1 MMSPTEY
8 LATHKFAQTEMEQ
21 RAQRRRLV
29 REALAGYRGNIRVV
43 APLLAKLGSSM
54 VTFGSD
60 LQQRYG
66 DAPLPRATSKPSFT
80 GA

>member
-8 LATHKFAQTEMEQ
+8 LATHKYTRAEMER
-21 RAQRRRLV
+21 RADRRRLV
-29 REALAGYRGNIRVV
+29 REALAGYRGNVRVI
-43 APLLAKLGSSM
+43 APLLAKLGSGM
-54 VTFGSD
+54 VTFGSS

-66 DAPLPRATSKPSFT
+66 EARLPHATSKPSFT